1 MNCILAALKYI
12 LKIARYAI
20 SKRRGEVKRGG
31 GYEKGGDGDRKR
43 EGRGCRFPIGVFVN
57 SSIKMN
63 GL

>member
-1 MNCILAALKYI
+1 MQYQKE
-12 LKIARYAI
+12 
-20 SKRRGEVKRGG
+20 GEKLSGGG
-31 GYEKGGDGDRKR
+31 GYGKGGDGDRKR